1 MNAPVGVIRPILF
14 PLFSVNHRLPSAPA
28 AISNGVLFAVGIVN
42 SVIVPV
48 GVIRPILSPLV
59 SVNHTLPSAPAA
71 IPVGALVAVG
81 IVNSVNAPSGA
92 GAAAALP
99 HASSANAPHARNAT
113 TRLLARKRSPNPP

>member
-42 SVIVPV
+42 SV
-48 GVIRPILSPLV
+48 
-59 SVNHTLPSAPAA
+59 
-71 IPVGALVAVG
+71 
-81 IVNSVNAPSGA
+81 NAPRGA

-99 HASSANAPHARNAT
+99 QHASSANAPHARNAT
-113 TRLLARKRSPNPP
+113 TPLLARKRSPGPP